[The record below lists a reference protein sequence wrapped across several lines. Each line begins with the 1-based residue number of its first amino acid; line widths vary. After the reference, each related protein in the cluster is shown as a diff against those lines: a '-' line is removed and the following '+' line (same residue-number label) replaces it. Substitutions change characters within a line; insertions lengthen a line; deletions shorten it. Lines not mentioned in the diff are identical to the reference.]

1 MDDTSFTS
9 ATRPN
14 TLPSI
19 QIHVPSANA
28 DRRSVSRSLPF
39 TTELP
44 SRGMPIP
51 GAGPEAPPPLPPPR
65 VLPGG
70 VVDIG
75 YELANRH
82 ASFGQKSYGSVSP
95 SSSLFGGY
103 GIPPPKIERI
113 ADISLRDARPRHI
126 DEGYSSLSSVAL
138 TPPMSVSHRYS

>member
-1 MDDTSFTS
+1 MDDPSLTS

-19 QIHVPSANA
+19 QIHVPGANA
-28 DRRSVSRSLPF
+28 DRRSVSRSSPF
-39 TTELP
+39 TTDLP

-51 GAGPEAPPPLPPPR
+51 GAGLDPPPPLPPPR
-65 VLPGG
+65 FLPGG
-70 VVDIG
+70 ADIG

-82 ASFGQKSYGSVSP
+82 ASFGQKSYGSVPP

-113 ADISLRDARPRHI
+113 ADIGLRDVRPRHI

-138 TPPMSVSHRYS
+138 TPPMCVSHYYA